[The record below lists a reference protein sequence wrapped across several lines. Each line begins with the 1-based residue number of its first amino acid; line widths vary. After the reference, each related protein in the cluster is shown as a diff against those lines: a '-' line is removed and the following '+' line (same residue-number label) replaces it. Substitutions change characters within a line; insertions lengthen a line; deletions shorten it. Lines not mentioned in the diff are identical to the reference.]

1 MLFEKPDILFFLLFL
16 IIPVLIHMLNLKKYK
31 KIYFSNIELIEKV
44 TSKKKKISRLKD
56 FLLLLTR
63 LLVLSSIIIAFS
75 KPYFAKEKIID
86 SKINKVSFYI
96 DNSLSMSTG
105 DKNILIKEAKKNA
118 EFLIKKLN
126 NNVKVNVITNDLDFF
141 SNKFISKKESLELIK
156 EIKIS
161 PFQLSIC
168 EIINRQNRLL
178 ENDSLSNNFI
188 ISDFQKNFSKKYK
201 NCKEKINEAKLVQIK
216 SNQTNNIGV
225 KSCEFTSPFRK
236 KNQEENLIVEIQ
248 NYSTKNKKNILVE
261 LFINNKKRGF
271 NNIDIKGKSTIK
283 INFPFTNLETGKVN
297 GKLQISNDDFV
308 FDNSLFFTYEIKD
321 NLNVLLIYENEPN
334 SSIEAVFSDSL
345 FNLEINNKDQINFE
359 KIKNYDLIILNDL
372 KNIQKSLVDYLK
384 KSLENGKNIF
394 LFPNENIDMKSYN
407 YAMRELK
414 GDEIIKLSKD
424 VIELNKI
431 NFEHLIFEN
440 VFKRTKKNIQL
451 PKTSANFKIN
461 TKNLNQRNNIL
472 NFANNDPYLLEY
484 KNFKGSFYFCTSPLA
499 KSSNNLTKNA
509 IFLPI
514 MYNST
519 FSSKSSKLY
528 EIIERNLILNCDECE
543 PGSLTYLK
551 KNEEFEIALEGSLIN
566 KSTYLSI
573 NNKIKEE
580 GTYNLFSNENLN
592 KNISFN
598 YNREEGELNSTFF
611 TNIESKSINQL
622 TDFNKFNTNKKNK
635 KKNLIFYFIFIGL
648 ISFLFETL
656 LLKLWKN

>member
-86 SKINKVSFYI
+86 RKINKVSFYI

-201 NCKEKINEAKLVQIK
+201 NCKEKINEAKLIQIK

-271 NNIDIKGKSTIK
+271 NNIDIEGKSTIK

-622 TDFNKFNTNKKNK
+622 TDFNKFNTNKNNK

>member
-86 SKINKVSFYI
+86 RKINKVSFYI

-271 NNIDIKGKSTIK
+271 NNIDIEGKSTIK

-622 TDFNKFNTNKKNK
+622 TDFNKFNTNKNNK

>member
-86 SKINKVSFYI
+86 RKINKVSFYI

-271 NNIDIKGKSTIK
+271 NNIDIEGKSTIK